1 MPRLT
6 VTEASIFL
14 HCSPEAIYR
23 LLRLKRIQ
31 RLSINPTKVDTN
43 EVERLLAR
51 SQTVS
56 KGSDTLR
63 SARSGWR
70 DDGGGL

>member
-1 MPRLT
+1 MPRLI
-6 VTEASIFL
+6 VSEAAIFL
-14 HCSPEAIYR
+14 KCSPETIYR
-23 LLRLKRIQ
+23 HLRLKKIQ

-51 SQTVS
+51 SQTIS

-63 SARSGWR
+63 TARSGWR
-70 DDGGGL
+70 DDR